1 MTEAQS
7 TKSVAYSM
15 EHESVY
21 AVTAYNSQNENLPKR
36 EKSRNNDSYF
46 TKVARGNPLGLP
58 TGTHCQEYLA
68 EWQCN
73 TFQQDAL
80 QTKKSDEQQC
90 LEMRNPHLMEF
101 WPTLFEWPV
110 FSHILKHGFAWLT
123 FGGGISSTI
132 FLFIMG
138 GTESVKQAAPHIAP
152 LLLFCLSIWLLLK
165 TITRGSPKLKKDT
178 RFFRRT
184 GMVSIYRKGQD
195 RLEIPFEEF
204 EPTMT
209 YRTGAAGSTGFMLQ
223 LTHRQSD
230 IVISHINDYP
240 EEYQVYL
247 EWERLHQ
254 FMDISQPLPDRI
266 VTEPARQFDP
276 VTAEYDRK
284 TGRPKHLWRD
294 MSREELRERR
304 EAAKKA
310 AKDFPWG
317 KTRAQALASGWKP
330 SEQRIDWKPLEA
342 TRQET

>member
-1 MTEAQS
+1 MNQERES
-7 TKSVAYSM
+7 TY
-15 EHESVY
+15 ES
-21 AVTAYNSQNENLPKR
+21 TAYNSQKKTELTARKNR
-36 EKSRNNDSYF
+36 SNDSYF
-46 TKVARGNPLGLP
+46 TRVARGNKLGLP
-58 TGTHCQEYLA
+58 KGAHCQEYLA

-73 TFQQDAL
+73 IFQQDAL
-80 QTKKSDEQQC
+80 QTRKPAKRQC
-90 LEMRNPHLMEF
+90 EEMRDPHLMEF

-110 FSHILKHGFAWLT
+110 FAMILRHGIAWCAFAGGIGGALIMTFIGLIDGDINLKAILGLLQFFFLPFFIAWL
-123 FGGGISSTI
+123 
-132 FLFIMG
+132 
-138 GTESVKQAAPHIAP
+138 V
-152 LLLFCLSIWLLLK
+152 LK
-165 TITRGSPKLKKDT
+165 LATKGEPKLKKDT

-284 TGRPKHLWRD
+284 TERPKHLWRD
-294 MSREELRERR
+294 MDREELRERR
-304 EAAKKA
+304 EAAKQA

-317 KTRAQALASGWKP
+317 KTREQALASGWKP
-330 SEQRIDWKPLEA
+330 SEQRINWQALKEKQQTA
-342 TRQET
+342 

>member
-15 EHESVY
+15 EHEAVY

-36 EKSRNNDSYF
+36 EQSRNNDSYF

-73 TFQQDAL
+73 IFQQDAL
-80 QTKKSDEQQC
+80 QTRKPAEKQC
-90 LEMRNPHLMEF
+90 QEMRNPHLMEF

-110 FSHILKHGFAWLT
+110 FALILRHGMAWLAF
-123 FGGGISSTI
+123 FGGAGSAI
-132 FLFIMG
+132 FFSILVDLETGLAFFKF
-138 GTESVKQAAPHIAP
+138 SFLP
-152 LLLFCLSIWLLLK
+152 LLGIWLTLK
-165 TITRGSPKLKKDT
+165 FLTKGEPKLKKDT

-223 LTHRQSD
+223 LTHRKSD

-276 VTAEYDRK
+276 VTAEYDSK

-294 MSREELRERR
+294 MDREELRERR
-304 EAAKKA
+304 EAARKA

-317 KTRAQALASGWKP
+317 KTREQALASGWRP
-330 SEQRIDWKPLEA
+330 SEQRINWKALAA
-342 TRQET
+342 TRQ

>member
-1 MTEAQS
+1 MNLERES
-7 TKSVAYSM
+7 TY
-15 EHESVY
+15 ET
-21 AVTAYNSQNENLPKR
+21 TAYNSKKR
-36 EKSRNNDSYF
+36 AEPVSRKSRGKENYF
-46 TKVARGNPLGLP
+46 NRVARGNELGLP
-58 TGTHCQEYLA
+58 RGAHCQEYLA

-73 TFQQDAL
+73 IFQQDAL
-80 QTKKSDEQQC
+80 QTRKPAEKQC
-90 LEMRNPHLMEF
+90 QEMRNPHLLEF

-110 FSHILKHGFAWLT
+110 FALILRHGMAWLT
-123 FGGGISSTI
+123 FFGGAGATI
-132 FLFIMG
+132 FF
-138 GTESVKQAAPHIAP
+138 
-152 LLLFCLSIWLLLK
+152 SILVDIETGLDFFKFSFLTLK
-165 TITRGSPKLKKDT
+165 ILTRGEPKLKKDT
-178 RFFRRT
+178 RFYRRT

-223 LTHRQSD
+223 LAHRNSD

-284 TGRPKHLWRD
+284 NGRPKHLWRD
-294 MSREELRERR
+294 MDREELRERR

-317 KTRAQALASGWKP
+317 KTREQALASGWKP
-330 SEQRIDWKPLEA
+330 SEQRIDWQAFKPEQH
-342 TRQET
+342 TS